1 MRERG
6 RERGREEREGRE
18 RREMLHCSET
28 KNFFQLMMSIGRK

>member
-6 RERGREEREGRE
+6 RERGREEREERE
-18 RREMLHCSET
+18 GREMLHCSET